1 MLSGQTCLMDCCRFV
16 QFWCLQ
22 NLITAV
28 SRVSRQVEAL
38 VEQHLQLKQELRGLA
53 ELRHQNRQLTDK
65 VCYYARSASLASPV
79 GRASCQHRWGVAAPY
94 SHRADLPAV
103 GQEVD

>member
-1 MLSGQTCLMDCCRFV
+1 MDCCCFV

-65 VCYYARSASLASPV
+65 VCYYARASVCLLCIACKPSRQRKLSTQV
-79 GRASCQHRWGVAAPY
+79 GCCSTLQPQGG
-94 SHRADLPAV
+94 PARC
-103 GQEVD
+103 GARG